1 MVRIVNFAERH
12 NALGQPFYALMLQG
26 GVEMVKSNTTGRF
39 YATAKQSSVT
49 STFDEET
56 CRRLIGS
63 EMPGSIKKVPC
74 ESHAYAVPETGEVV
88 TITSRWEYVP
98 EGETLEDTVFAGEV
112 FGAPEKREK
121 VQF

>member
-1 MVRIVNFAERH
+1 MVRIVNYAERH
-12 NALGQPFYALMLQG
+12 NAMGETFYALILEG

-56 CRRLIGS
+56 CRRLIGT

-74 ESHAYAVPETGEVV
+74 ESHAYTVPETGEVV
-88 TITSRWEYVP
+88 TISSRWEYVK
-98 EGETLEDTVFAGEV
+98 EGETLEENVFQGEV
-112 FGAPEKREK
+112 TGMPAKRET